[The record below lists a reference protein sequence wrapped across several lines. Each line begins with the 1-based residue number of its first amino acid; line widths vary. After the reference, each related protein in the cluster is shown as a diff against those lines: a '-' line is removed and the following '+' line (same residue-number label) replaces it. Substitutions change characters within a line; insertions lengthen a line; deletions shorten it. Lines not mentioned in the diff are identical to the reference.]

1 MDVFLMIRRKKTT
14 IFTDT
19 KESTPIGDVKKI
31 IDGILK
37 VPPENQRLY
46 KDDTFL
52 SDDHKTLADYGYTS
66 SVGKAQAPATIGLIF
81 RQDDGEWETLVDI
94 SPLSS
99 PPELPD
105 VMKPQDA
112 NQAHQQEA
120 NAV

>member
-1 MDVFLMIRRKKTT
+1 MDVFLMIRRKKCT
-14 IFTDT
+14 IFTDA
-19 KESTPIGDVKKI
+19 KESTPMSDVKKI

-37 VPPENQRLY
+37 VAPENQRLF
-46 KDDTFL
+46 KEDTPM

-66 SVGKAQAPATIGLIF
+66 TVARAQAPATIGLVF
-81 RQDDGEWETLVDI
+81 RQDDGEWESLDI
-94 SPLSS
+94 HPLSS

>member
-14 IFTDT
+14 IFTDA
-19 KESTPIGDVKKI
+19 KETTPMGDVKKI

-37 VPPENQRLY
+37 VPAENQRLF
-46 KDDTFL
+46 KDDAPM
-52 SDDHKTLADYGYTS
+52 SDDHKTLGEYGYTS
-66 SVGKAQAPATIGLIF
+66 TVARAQAPASIGLVF
-81 RQDDGEWETLVDI
+81 RGEDGEWETLDI